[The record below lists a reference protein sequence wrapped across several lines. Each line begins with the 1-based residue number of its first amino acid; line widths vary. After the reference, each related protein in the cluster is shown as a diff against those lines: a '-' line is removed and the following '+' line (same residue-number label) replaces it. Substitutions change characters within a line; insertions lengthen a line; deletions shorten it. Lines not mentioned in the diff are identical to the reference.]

1 MTRRLL
7 PDDLPN
13 DVRDLIE
20 PHLEPDLDRLAAI
33 GFVIARKRDEAKE
46 ARSASSIERVWEE
59 CEEAYIGI
67 DPANRHEHGSSHWAK
82 PVSPEGPVASARS
95 PAGSE
100 HRSTAFVR
108 LTARYV
114 DAGAAKLGEILLPL
128 DEKAF
133 SFTETPLPELVEAR
147 NDTSQVVH
155 DGMGNVP
162 LTRPAQPGDAVPA
175 AQPPGA
181 LPPEA
186 ASAAPPQ
193 VPLTVKDLAEENIKL
208 AREKAK
214 RAETR
219 IYDWMVECQYPAE
232 VRKVIFDAAR
242 IGVGVLKGP
251 YARPSRDMAA
261 NAAGD
266 GIEIE
271 IRESVKPAARWVD
284 PWNIFPDPACGE
296 SIQNGDYCFER
307 DYLSERQLRELKKTP
322 GYIGAEI
329 DRVIEEGPD
338 KIKLAAP
345 DERAGKLAG
354 ATGLNKGRYEVWYYY
369 GTLSRDD
376 HACLCQAA
384 GKPLSRDDVPA
395 ERAQVYAIVTLVNDC
410 VIRASLN
417 PLDSGALPYH
427 SVPWQRR
434 AGHWAGIGV
443 AEQIVTPQ
451 KIVNAATRAMLNN
464 AGKSAGTQIVVD
476 RDSIVP
482 ADGSWTIT
490 PDKVWYK
497 SGETTLNVSQAFA
510 ALPIPNVTAPLMEIV
525 QYGLRLAE
533 ESTSIPL
540 ITQGQSGPTTPETYG
555 AAQLQN
561 NNANQLL
568 RSIGYAFDDFIT
580 EPVVRQFYEWLLLDP
595 EVPADEKGDFKI
607 NAHGSAALVERA
619 IQDQSIVQMG
629 TMVAN
634 PLYGGDPKKWFRE
647 FLKSKRFDPRA
658 FTYSEEEQ
666 ARLDQQPPPKPPQVQ
681 AAELATQARIEVAK
695 IGAQTAEKRLTLDE
709 QDVKTGATIA
719 LHELQMRREL
729 AMMDYAARHQITLE
743 QVKAQLARTAM
754 TLDTQKQLSAQRNGG
769 GRQVATPAAEPEG
782 RAANGRAFEQ

>member
-1 MTRRLL
+1 MTRPSL
-7 PDDLPN
+7 PDDLPGE
-13 DVRDLIE
+13 VRDLIE
-20 PHLEPDLDRLAAI
+20 PHLEPDLERLAAI
-33 GFVIARKRDEAKE
+33 GLVVGKKRDEAKE
-46 ARSASSIERVWEE
+46 GRRASGIERLWEE

-67 DPANRHEHGSSHWAK
+67 DPANHQEQGPSRWAK
-82 PVSPEGPVASARS
+82 PTSPEGPVASARS
-95 PAGSE
+95 LVGGE
-100 HRSTAFVR
+100 HKSTAFVR

-133 SFTETPLPELVEAR
+133 SFTETPLPKLVQAR
-147 NDTSQVVH
+147 QDTSQVVH
-155 DGMGNVP
+155 EGLGNVP
-162 LTRPAQPGDAVPA
+162 LTRPAQPA
-175 AQPPGA
+175 
-181 LPPEA
+181 EA
-186 ASAAPPQ
+186 AGAPQAPAPPSPPQ
-193 VPLTVKDLAEENIKL
+193 VPLTVKDFAEENIKL

-214 RAETR
+214 RAEAR

-251 YARPSRDMAA
+251 YAKPSRDMVA

-284 PWNIFPDPACGE
+284 PWNIFPDPPCGE
-296 SIQNGDYCFER
+296 SLQGGDYCFER
-307 DYLSERQLRELKKTP
+307 DYLSERQVRELKKTP
-322 GYIGAEI
+322 GYIGAQI

-354 ATGLNKGRYEVWYYY
+354 AATARGRYEVWYYY

-395 ERAQVYAIVTLVNDC
+395 DRPQVFAIVTLINDC

-451 KIVNAATRAMLNN
+451 RIVNAATRAMLNN

-476 RDSIVP
+476 RDAIVP

-497 SGETTLNVSQAFA
+497 SGETNLNVSQAFA

-595 EVPADEKGDFKI
+595 DVPSDEKGDFKI

-629 TMVAN
+629 TMVVN
-634 PLYGGDPKKWFRE
+634 PVYGGDPKKWFTE

-666 ARLDQQPPPKPPQVQ
+666 ARLEQQPPPKPPQVQ
-681 AAELATQARIEVAK
+681 AAEINTQARIEVAK
-695 IGAQTAEKRLTLDE
+695 IGAATAEKRIGLDE
-709 QDVKTGATIA
+709 QDVKTSATLA

-743 QVKAQLARTAM
+743 QVKAQLAKTAM
-754 TLDTQKQLSAQRNGG
+754 TLDTQKQLSAHRNGG
-769 GRQVATPAAEPEG
+769 GQVATPAVEPAG

>member
-1 MTRRLL
+1 MTRPL
-7 PDDLPN
+7 PDDLP
-13 DVRDLIE
+13 DEVRDLIE
-20 PHLEPDLDRLAAI
+20 PHLEPDEEHLAAV
-33 GFVIARKRDEAKE
+33 GLVIAKKRDEAK
-46 ARSASSIERVWEE
+46 AGRSVSGIEHLWEE

-67 DPANRHEHGSSHWAK
+67 DPANRQEQGASRWAK
-82 PVSPEGPVASARS
+82 PMSPEGPVASAHALAR
-95 PAGSE
+95 GE
-100 HRSTAFVR
+100 YKSTAFVR

-133 SFTETPLPELVEAR
+133 TFTETPLPELVQAR
-147 NDTSQVVH
+147 QDTSQVVH
-155 DGMGNVP
+155 DGLGVP
-162 LTRPAQPGDAVPA
+162 LTRPAEPA
-175 AQPPGA
+175 EVVG
-181 LPPEA
+181 
-186 ASAAPPQ
+186 APPAPTQQ

-214 RAETR
+214 RAEAR

-251 YARPSRDMAA
+251 YAKPSRDMVA
-261 NAAGD
+261 NAVGD
-266 GIEIE
+266 GGEGGVEIE
-271 IRESVKPAARWVD
+271 IREGVKPAARWVD

-296 SIQNGDYCFER
+296 SLQGGDYCFER
-307 DYLSERQLRELKKTP
+307 DYLSERQVRELKKTP
-322 GYIGAEI
+322 GYIGAQI

-354 ATGLNKGRYEVWYYY
+354 AATARGRYEVWYYY

-395 ERAQVYAIVTLVNDC
+395 DRPQVFAIVTLINDC

-476 RDSIVP
+476 RDAIVP

-497 SGETTLNVSQAFA
+497 SGETNLNVSQAFA

-595 EVPADEKGDFKI
+595 DVPADEKGDFKI

-629 TMVAN
+629 TMVVN
-634 PLYGGDPKKWFRE
+634 PVYGGDPKKWFTE

-666 ARLDQQPPPKPPQVQ
+666 ARLEQQPPPKPPQVQ
-681 AAELATQARIEVAK
+681 AAEINTQARIEVAK
-695 IGAQTAEKRLTLDE
+695 TE
-709 QDVKTGATIA
+709 ATIA

-743 QVKAQLARTAM
+743 QVKAQLAKTAM
-754 TLDTQKQLSAQRNGG
+754 TLDTQKQLSARRNGG
-769 GRQVATPAAEPEG
+769 GQVATPAVEPAG